1 MSGAAVQISRG
12 ALFAMGTGAG
22 SLYLYSN
29 GLVPPGR
36 LGDMARLVERSGLTL
51 PSGAGAGAGVGAQQ
65 AAEAAQLNSLNL
77 QLAEL
82 SRELARLRLQAQY
95 GGAVRACDSVSVSA
109 VAAPRAPG
117 FD

>member
-29 GLVPPGR
+29 GLVPPGL
-36 LGDMARLVERSGLTL
+36 LGDMSRLAARSGLSL
-51 PSGAGAGAGVGAQQ
+51 PSGAGAGMGAQQ
-65 AAEAAQLNSLNL
+65 AAEAAQLNALNL

-82 SRELARLRLQAQY
+82 SREMARLRLQAQY
-95 GGAVRACDSVSVSA
+95 GGAVRL
-109 VAAPRAPG
+109 
-117 FD
+117 

>member
-29 GLVPPGR
+29 GLVPPGL
-36 LGDMARLVERSGLTL
+36 LGDMSRLVARSGLTL

-65 AAEAAQLNSLNL
+65 AAEAAQLNALNL

-82 SRELARLRLQAQY
+82 SREMARLRLQAQY

-109 VAAPRAPG
+109 VAAPRVPG